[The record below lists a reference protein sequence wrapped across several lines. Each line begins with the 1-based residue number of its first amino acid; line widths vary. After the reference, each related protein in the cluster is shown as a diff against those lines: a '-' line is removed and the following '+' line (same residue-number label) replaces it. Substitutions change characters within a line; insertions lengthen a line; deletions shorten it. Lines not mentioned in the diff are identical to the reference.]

1 MCVCQREGERE
12 KVIKSLWVDENVS
25 ERGRARERFDE
36 GVCVWERE
44 KKKKRVWKELS
55 DWLEIL
61 ERKVSDEE
69 EEEAEIGS
77 HQLQFDIGYVEIS
90 CSVALWSV

>member
-36 GVCVWERE
+36 GVCVCERE
-44 KKKKRVWKELS
+44 RKRKKEFGKS
-55 DWLEIL
+55 
-61 ERKVSDEE
+61 
-69 EEEAEIGS
+69 
-77 HQLQFDIGYVEIS
+77 
-90 CSVALWSV
+90 